1 MAGTAAVERLG
12 LRRQLPGQLL
22 FAGLAVL
29 VFLLDRL
36 TKLAVAQNIPLNR
49 EQPLIDHVAWL
60 THVQNSGAAFGIA
73 PFGSTFFLVVSLVV
87 AVALV
92 GYEIRQSGP
101 LFTDAMLGLILG
113 GTAGNAFDRLLY
125 GSVTDFVSLHWW
137 PVFNVADSAISV
149 GVGLMLLEM
158 LLDWRDGKQAS

>member
-29 VFLLDRL
+29 VFIVDRL
-36 TKLAVAQNIPLNR
+36 TKVAVAQNIPLNQ
-49 EQPLIDHVAWL
+49 EVPALDHFVWL

-73 PFGSTFFLVVSLVV
+73 PFGSTFFLLVSLVV
-87 AVALV
+87 AVALI

-101 LFTDAMLGLILG
+101 VFTDTMLGLILG
-113 GTAGNAFDRLLY
+113 GTAGNAFDRLFY
-125 GSVTDFVSLHWW
+125 GSVTDFVALHWW
-137 PVFNVADSAISV
+137 PVFNVADSAISTAV
-149 GVGLMLLEM
+149 ALLIAAQIFRRSPSPS
-158 LLDWRDGKQAS
+158 D